1 MATDEAN
8 GCYNKPQYS
17 EACIAPNYCKD
28 TSTDRDNLSAE
39 CSACTDFGYISFG
52 SDANAYGSDDDTACY
67 RPFGCSGGCSAP

>member
-1 MATDEAN
+1 MDCNAN
-8 GCYNKPQYS
+8 RRGFGFPAGANPMDRLESTECVDIPRCS

-52 SDANAYGSDDDTACY
+52 SDANA
-67 RPFGCSGGCSAP
+67 